1 MKLLIAIVYYLI
13 YTFLFYVSYMGI
25 VGAAMNRGSSYIAE
39 LGFYVFISALIIFP
53 IILVFTFKKITKK
66 IILAVGG
73 IPIIIYIPFFIYYVS
88 TNDIYF

>member
-1 MKLLIAIVYYLI
+1 
-13 YTFLFYVSYMGI
+13 MGI